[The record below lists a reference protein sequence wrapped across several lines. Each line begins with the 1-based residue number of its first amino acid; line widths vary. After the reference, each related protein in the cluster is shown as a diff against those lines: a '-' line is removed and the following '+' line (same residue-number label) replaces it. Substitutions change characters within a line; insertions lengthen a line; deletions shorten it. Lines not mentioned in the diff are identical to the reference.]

1 MIAIEKL
8 KIFKFNKDKSPF
20 IVFCIF
26 FIIPTLM
33 SLFAWMIFNARGIG
47 DGSGNSFM
55 LLFDSKHLFT
65 DWLLAKAWSS
75 VRNPWEY
82 IGSVFEDKLPVCFY
96 GPSIFMFLKMLPG
109 KADLNPYEVM
119 IHVSTVFLIIF
130 VGWICLL
137 KASSFITGG
146 LDEISTILSIIILAF
161 SFPIFFAV
169 NRGNTAIISYLFL
182 TLFLYFC
189 ICKFSSYIWIV
200 FLNLY
205 AFSSFQLLPIF
216 AISILCFFTLKTF
229 KPKFL
234 VIISTTPILAYI
246 LYTGINLETL
256 WTTYNISAQLV
267 GGWGGVYNHD
277 FVSGLKIINFNPF
290 LSSIFILFSISIPI
304 YLLLIFLRKNKNNK
318 NSIEIYKLFKQIF
331 QLEKSYNV
339 VFLVFSWSALSLV
352 ISSPSADYHLLR
364 IIPFIY
370 LALHLALNQ
379 KNGKDKISDVIL
391 FLNVASGA
399 VVISYMKIWDIFRFI
414 DIVDMAVPLRS
425 INLIIWVS
433 TMFYVFLSWHRN
445 KLDLKEV

>member
-234 VIISTTPILAYI
+234 VIISTTPIL
-246 LYTGINLETL
+246 
-256 WTTYNISAQLV
+256 
-267 GGWGGVYNHD
+267 
-277 FVSGLKIINFNPF
+277 
-290 LSSIFILFSISIPI
+290 
-304 YLLLIFLRKNKNNK
+304 
-318 NSIEIYKLFKQIF
+318 
-331 QLEKSYNV
+331 
-339 VFLVFSWSALSLV
+339 
-352 ISSPSADYHLLR
+352 
-364 IIPFIY
+364 
-370 LALHLALNQ
+370 
-379 KNGKDKISDVIL
+379 
-391 FLNVASGA
+391 
-399 VVISYMKIWDIFRFI
+399 
-414 DIVDMAVPLRS
+414 
-425 INLIIWVS
+425 
-433 TMFYVFLSWHRN
+433 
-445 KLDLKEV
+445 